1 MICYIYIGFLRDLVE
16 VLIYILLPANEF
28 RCVPARMAIRVKS
41 NRFLFERDKF
51 VNLTLFHRTGS
62 DC

>member
-41 NRFLFERDKF
+41 NRFLFER
-51 VNLTLFHRTGS
+51 
-62 DC
+62 